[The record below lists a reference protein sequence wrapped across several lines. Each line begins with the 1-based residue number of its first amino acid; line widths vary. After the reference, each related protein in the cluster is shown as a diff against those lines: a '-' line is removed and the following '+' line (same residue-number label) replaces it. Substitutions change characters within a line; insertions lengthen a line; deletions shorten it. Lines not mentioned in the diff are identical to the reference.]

1 MKFTKLVVTVV
12 ASGSVAILGLGVP
25 AASAATT
32 PSPATV
38 DFTVSAGVLS
48 IAQDNTAHVSLGA
61 VVAGTAKLGVLAATT
76 VTDNR
81 NSPTTITWNDV
92 VTISNFTGTGTG
104 TGNDLILASAMK
116 VDTSVAALTVTG
128 TGAATGT
135 ALAAGVATGAV
146 LVAMSASTGNTS
158 TTFTP
163 GLNLTVPATAFA
175 DNYTGTIIQTV
186 L

>member
-1 MKFTKLVVTVV
+1 MAL
-12 ASGSVAILGLGVP
+12 LGFGIP

-38 DFTVSAGVLS
+38 TFTVAAGGLS
-48 IAQDNTAHVSLGA
+48 IAEANAAPVALGIA
-61 VVAGTAKLGVLAATT
+61 TPGVAKLGTLAATT

-81 NSPTTITWNDV
+81 NSPTTITWNDTI
-92 VTISNFTGTGTG
+92 TISDFLGTGTQ
-104 TGNDLILASAMK
+104 TGADLILPSAMK

-128 TGAATGT
+128 IGVATGT
-135 ALAAGVATGAV
+135 ALAAGVASGVV

-163 GLNLTVPATAFA
+163 GLNLTVPLTAFA